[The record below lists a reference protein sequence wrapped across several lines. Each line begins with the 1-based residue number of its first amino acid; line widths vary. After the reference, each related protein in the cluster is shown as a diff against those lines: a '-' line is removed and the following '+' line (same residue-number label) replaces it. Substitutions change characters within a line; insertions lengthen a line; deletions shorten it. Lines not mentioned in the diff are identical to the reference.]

1 MKKVFFK
8 LAMIITIPIIL
19 MGCGSSNKGTEEK
32 LKVAVSISPLKEFT
46 EIIGGDK
53 VDIYCVVKDNMEP
66 HDFDFS
72 PSDKKELMER
82 DLFIYNGLGLEDWLS
97 QAQEGSNTKL
107 VDTSKNANV
116 IKENGTDDPH
126 IWLSLKEATNQCNNI
141 KDALVEADPD
151 NKDYYEENYN
161 NYKNELN
168 NLQEEYKP
176 KFDTI
181 KGKTFVTSH
190 EAFGYLCREFGLE
203 QKGISG
209 LFNEEGEITF
219 KDMENLVQYCKSNGI
234 KTIFSEG
241 TESQKSSET
250 LVKEIGG
257 TIVPIYTLE
266 TKVEGKTYIEAM
278 KDNYEK
284 IYDQLK

>member
-8 LAMIITIPIIL
+8 LAMLATIPMIL
-19 MGCGSSNKGTEEK
+19 MGCGKSKEETGDK

-53 VDIYCVVKDNMEP
+53 VDIYCVVKENMEP

-82 DLFIYNGLGLEDWLS
+82 ELFIYNGLGLEDWLS
-97 QAQEGSNTKL
+97 QAEEGSDIKL
-107 VDTSKNANV
+107 VDTSTNADV
-116 IKENGTDDPH
+116 IKVNETADPH

-141 KDALVEADPD
+141 KDALVEADPE

-161 NYKNELN
+161 NYKDELD
-168 NLQEEYKP
+168 NLYEEYKP

-181 KGKTFVTSH
+181 QGKTFVTSH

-203 QKGISG
+203 QKAITG
-209 LFNEEGEITF
+209 LFNAEGEITF
-219 KDMENLVQYCKSNGI
+219 KDMENLVEYCKTNGI

-266 TKVEGKTYIEAM
+266 TKAEGKTYIEAM

-284 IYDQLK
+284 IYEQLK

>member
-8 LAMIITIPIIL
+8 LAMLITIPITL
-19 MGCGSSNKGTEEK
+19 MGCGSSNKVSGDK
-32 LKVAVSISPLKEFT
+32 LKVAVSISPLREFT
-46 EIIGGDK
+46 QIIGGDK

-72 PSDKKELMER
+72 PSDKKELMGR
-82 DLFIYNGLGLEDWLS
+82 DLFIYNGLGLEGWLS
-97 QAQEGSNTKL
+97 QAEEGSNIKL
-107 VDTSKNANV
+107 VDTSKNADV
-116 IKENGTDDPH
+116 IKVNETDDPH
-126 IWLSLKEATNQCNNI
+126 IWLSLKEAMNQCNNI

-151 NKDYYEENYN
+151 NKAYYEENYN
-161 NYKNELN
+161 NYKDQLN
-168 NLQEEYKP
+168 NLYEEYKP

-190 EAFGYLCREFGLE
+190 EAFGYLCREYGLE
-203 QKGISG
+203 QKAING
-209 LFNEEGEITF
+209 LFNAEGEITF

-250 LVKEIGG
+250 LAKEIGG
-257 TIVPIYTLE
+257 SIVPIYTLE
-266 TKVEGKTYIEAM
+266 TKPADKTYLEAM

-284 IYDQLK
+284 IYNQLK

>member
-1 MKKVFFK
+1 MWK
-8 LAMIITIPIIL
+8 
-19 MGCGSSNKGTEEK
+19 SNKETGDK

-66 HDFDFS
+66 HDFEFT

-82 DLFIYNGLGLEDWLS
+82 ELFIYNGLGLEDWLS
-97 QAQEGSNTKL
+97 QAEEGSNAKL
-107 VDTSKNANV
+107 VDTSKNADV

-126 IWLSLKEATNQCNNI
+126 IWLSLKEAMNQCNNI

-161 NYKNELN
+161 NYKDELN
-168 NLQEEYKP
+168 KLYEEYKP

-190 EAFGYLCREFGLE
+190 EAFGYLCREYGLE
-203 QKGISG
+203 QKAITG
-209 LFNEEGEITF
+209 LFNAEGEITF
-219 KDMENLVQYCKSNGI
+219 KDMENLVQYCKTNGI

-250 LVKEIGG
+250 LAKEIGG

-266 TKVEGKTYIEAM
+266 TKAEGKTYLEAM

-284 IYDQLK
+284 IYNQLK